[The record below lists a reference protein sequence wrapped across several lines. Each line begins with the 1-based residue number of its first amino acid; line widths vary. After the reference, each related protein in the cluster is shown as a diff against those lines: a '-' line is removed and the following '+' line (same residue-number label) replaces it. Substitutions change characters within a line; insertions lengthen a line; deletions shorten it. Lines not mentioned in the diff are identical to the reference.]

1 MKLVRTTHISPKVE
15 GRGGEGR
22 RGKGIQAS
30 FPPYKSKWKG
40 GEKDS
45 G

>member
-1 MKLVRTTHISPKVE
+1 MKLVRATHKS
-15 GRGGEGR
+15 REGR

-30 FPPYKSKWKG
+30 FPSYKSKWKG